1 MMMLVMVRRVP
12 RRAFVTAAVAS
23 SDVAVDDDADDAV
36 DDSSGFRV
44 SDCMFWQSPHQAQ
57 LCPKPGLK
65 KRVYACWKTLKS
77 CKKETLFRLAFK

>member
-1 MMMLVMVRRVP
+1 MMMMLVMVRRVP
-12 RRAFVTAAVAS
+12 RRAFVTAA
-23 SDVAVDDDADDAV
+23 DDDADDAV

-44 SDCMFWQSPHQAQ
+44 SDCMYWQSPHQAQ